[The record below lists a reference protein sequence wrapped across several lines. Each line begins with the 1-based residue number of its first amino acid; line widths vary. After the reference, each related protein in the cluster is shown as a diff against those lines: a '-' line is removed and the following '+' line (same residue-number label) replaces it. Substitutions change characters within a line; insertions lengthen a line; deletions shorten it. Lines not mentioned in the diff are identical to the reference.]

1 MRSIS
6 SVKLFYTQTYGTK
19 FDSEIAVRG
28 KAIVALTAKF
38 SCWTVEIEKNKP
50 ISLRYIPFYNYYLV
64 SLITRF

>member
-6 SVKLFYTQTYGTK
+6 SVKLFYTQTYGKK

-28 KAIVALTAKF
+28 IVALTAKF
-38 SCWTVEIEKNKP
+38 SSWTVEIEKNKP
-50 ISLRYIPFYNYYLV
+50 FSLRYIPFYNYYIL